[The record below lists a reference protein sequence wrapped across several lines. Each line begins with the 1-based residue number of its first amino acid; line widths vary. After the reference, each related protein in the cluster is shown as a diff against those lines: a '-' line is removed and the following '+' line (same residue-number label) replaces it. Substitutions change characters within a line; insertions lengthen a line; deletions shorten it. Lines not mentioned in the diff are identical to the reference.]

1 MKIINF
7 GPGPLYKFCPAEYD
21 ITNGCN
27 TIRFGTLY
35 DYRTI
40 EDELLRDEGE
50 GKFSYKLAFPELTK
64 VSNEWISSIEMDGS
78 GNISI
83 DQLAMTND
91 GTYIKGVDLT
101 GSSHNCWIF
110 CVSRSAESAGNIS
123 EAHQH
128 KWAIP
133 GENIAEFAANLS
145 ILIRSEIKYS
155 DLPPELVNNHSIAT
169 IQQGIGI
176 QTEFREVIYGNREL
190 HIASETELPIKD
202 MEKIRAEI
210 PFTKPEKFKLE
221 NEFRFAFF
229 LTFHGKKISIN
240 NNSKILSLRPIDR
253 ILKPL
258 NV

>member
-7 GPGPLYKFCPAEYD
+7 SPAPLYKFCPAEYD

-40 EDELLRDEGE
+40 ENELLRDEGE
-50 GKFSYKLAFPELTK
+50 GRFTYKLTFPTLTK
-64 VSNEWISSIEMDGS
+64 VSNEWISAIEMDGS

-83 DQLAMTND
+83 DELAMTND
-91 GTYIKGVDLT
+91 GTYIKGIDLT

-110 CVSRSAESAGNIS
+110 CASKSPESVGNIS
-123 EAHQH
+123 EAHQN

-133 GENIAEFAANLS
+133 GENIATFAAHLS
-145 ILIRSEIKYS
+145 ELIRSEIKFS
-155 DLPPELVNNHSIAT
+155 DLPPELVNCHSFAT
-169 IQQGIGI
+169 IQQGLGI
-176 QTEFREVIYGNREL
+176 QTEYREVIYGNREL
-190 HIASETELPIKD
+190 HIASETDLPIGS

-210 PFTKPEKFKLE
+210 PFTKPEKFKPE

-229 LTFHGKKISIN
+229 LTFQGKRISIIN
-240 NNSKILSLRPIDR
+240 NPKIISLRPIDKA
-253 ILKPL
+253 LKSL
-258 NV
+258 NY